1 MRPTKFRPH
10 AEAMAGN
17 SRNPWIILL
26 SLLISATIGCGGL
39 STKYGDSSGRSGEQS
54 LNGFG
59 ALRESFKNA
68 GFQHRDVSRLSNR
81 VLTNDALVWTPTHFN
96 GFNPRVTR
104 WIDRWLTQGD
114 RTLIFVIPDSG
125 SETDYWIDAS
135 KLAPPE
141 QRLEYRRRVAKSINR
156 RIQSRLIRN
165 AAVSNGW
172 FTSSPLPTG
181 HPITKLDGEWAD
193 LFGSETSQSGSY
205 TIEYEIEPFSKSKP
219 AKAAA
224 NTTTGGAAAAT
235 PGTTPTPATAV
246 VVSDNEITNT
256 PVTLQPLLQ
265 DQSGTTIVAQVQSK
279 RWNGSQIIVVA
290 GGSLLT
296 NYAFTK
302 PLAIELADQLV
313 LASLPPSTPPPS
325 AGFISVD
332 PQSLPVSESKPGVPK
347 ASGWELLTTWPMS
360 LVTVH
365 AALLGLVICLM
376 LLPSL
381 GRARH
386 VRYSVKGSFGDHLDA
401 VAALMNRAGGE
412 QFARHRI
419 SEYMRRIHGETQG
432 PWVLPEPEH
441 EAIHRPA
448 IHPTTTE
455 SSTPPGLPDPP
466 AGGHTQ
472 PSSQT
477 TRPLDPTDSDITA
490 NS

>member
-1 MRPTKFRPH
+1 M
-10 AEAMAGN
+10 
-17 SRNPWIILL
+17 
-26 SLLISATIGCGGL
+26 
-39 STKYGDSSGRSGEQS
+39 STKYGDSSGRNGTQS

-68 GFQHRDVSRLSNR
+68 GFQHRDVSRLSKR
-81 VLTNDALVWTPTHFN
+81 VITNDALVWTPASFS
-96 GFNPRVTR
+96 GFSPRVTR
-104 WIDRWLTQGD
+104 WIDRWLAQGD

-141 QRLEYRRRVAKSINR
+141 QRLEYRRRIAKSINR
-156 RIQSRLIRN
+156 RIQSRLNRS
-165 AAVSNGW
+165 ATQSNGW
-172 FTSSPLPTG
+172 FTTTPLSAG
-181 HPITKLDGEWAD
+181 HPLTELDGEW
-193 LFGSETSQSGSY
+193 SETIALESGETNSY
-205 TIEYEIEPFSKSKP
+205 TIEHQIEPYSKP
-219 AKAAA
+219 KSAKKSA
-224 NTTTGGAAAAT
+224 NTTTTAT
-235 PGTTPTPATAV
+235 TTTATTTQGTTTQGTTTQGTTV
-246 VVSDNEITNT
+246 FVGDNLVTDT
-256 PVTLQPLLQ
+256 PVTLRPLLQ
-265 DQSGTTIVAQVQSK
+265 DQSGTTVVAQVQSN

-302 PLAIELADQLV
+302 PLAVQLADQLV
-313 LASLPPSTPPPS
+313 LTSLPPSSSSPS

-332 PQSLPVSESKPGVPK
+332 PLILPVSESKPGVPK

-432 PWVLPEPEH
+432 PWVLPEPAH
-441 EAIHRPA
+441 ETIHSPA
-448 IHPTTTE
+448 LHPATAK
-455 SSTPPGLPDPP
+455 SAPPPGLPDPA
-466 AGGHTQ
+466 AGSHT
-472 PSSQT
+472 PSSSQT
-477 TRPLDPTDSDITA
+477 TRSLDPTDSDTTA